1 MKNHLLI
8 MNSKERVL
16 TTLNLQ
22 KPDRVP
28 FVEMTVD
35 NVFIQ
40 KYLKNNPPESL
51 ESKFTFNDDPVL
63 SVTTVGDSRKEAEI
77 LCARLGIDAVGISF
91 WIKHE
96 GIVKQKGGHGLL
108 VGGTIHS
115 VEDAKKI
122 RLPDPD
128 DERLYKP
135 VSDFIKE
142 YRDMGKALYS
152 IMNLCS
158 DPVIFG
164 IGFENFCVA
173 LYTQPDLVHELFE
186 LYANWSAKAAR
197 NLSELD
203 LDFLWSSDDIA
214 FKTATYVSPEEIRQ
228 WFIPYYKKVTEN
240 ISKPWIYHSDGML
253 YDVLDDLLSL
263 GMNALHPVE
272 PGAMDIKVL
281 KEKYGNRIAL
291 CGHIDVDK
299 LSTGTPEEIDVLVK
313 QAIEDAAYEGGYI
326 CGSANSIPKY
336 ADPANVEA
344 MSKAIMKY
352 GEY

>member
-1 MKNHLLI
+1 
-8 MNSKERVL
+8 MNSRERVL
-16 TTLNLQ
+16 ATLKMQ

-40 KYLKNNPPESL
+40 KYLGNNPPDSL
-51 ESKFTFNDDPVL
+51 ESKYRFTDDPVL
-63 SVTTVGDSRKEAEI
+63 NVVTVGDTRKESEEI
-77 LCARLGIDAVGISF
+77 CDRLGIDAVGISF

-96 GIVKQKGGHGLL
+96 GIVKQKGGHGLV
-108 VGGTIHS
+108 VGGAIHS

-135 VSDFIKE
+135 VRDFIKE

-158 DPVIFG
+158 DPVILG
-164 IGFENFCVA
+164 MGFENFSVA
-173 LYTQPDLVHELFE
+173 IYTQPDLVHELFE
-186 LYANWSAKAAR
+186 LYGNWSAKVAR

-214 FKTATYVSPEEIRQ
+214 FKTSTYVSPEEIRK
-228 WFIPYYKKVTEN
+228 WFMPHYKKVTDN

-263 GMNALHPVE
+263 GMSGLHPVE
-272 PGAMDIKVL
+272 PGSMDLRVL
-281 KEKYGNRIAL
+281 KEKYGHRITL
-291 CGHIDVDK
+291 IGHIDVDK
-299 LSTGTPEEIDVLVK
+299 LSTGTPEEIDALVK
-313 QAIEDAAYEGGYI
+313 QAIEDAAYGGGYI
-326 CGSANSIPKY
+326 CGSANSIPNY

-344 MSKAIMKY
+344 MSKAILKY
-352 GEY
+352 GKYQ